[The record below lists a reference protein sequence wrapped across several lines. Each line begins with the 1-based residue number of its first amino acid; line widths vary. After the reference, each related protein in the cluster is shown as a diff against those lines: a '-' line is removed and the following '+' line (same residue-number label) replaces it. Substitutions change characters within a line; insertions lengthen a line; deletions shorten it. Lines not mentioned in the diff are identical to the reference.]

1 MRSGKGWLARR
12 DLCIVLI
19 SRDDYL
25 ETEVCEGVREMG
37 LGYAVI
43 LKTVDFADVKQN
55 IL

>member
-1 MRSGKGWLARR
+1 M
-12 DLCIVLI
+12 LI

-25 ETEVCEGVREMG
+25 GIEVCEGVREMG
-37 LGYAVI
+37 PGYAVI